1 MSPQLTYSQQTLL
14 STEEKTR
21 EILRTLPPACGDF
34 ILAIEST
41 TQPLT
46 RYAYALDLR
55 VFFRYL
61 VSEVPLFAG
70 KTENNFSDADWEE
83 VTSENLVAYLNY
95 LNLYYKE
102 DDSFLT
108 NANLGKMRKMAAV
121 RSFFK
126 YLFKNKRI
134 SRDESALVDMPKR
147 HQKPIIR
154 LEIDEVAKLLDAAE
168 SGDQLS
174 ERQKKYAER
183 TRLRDV
189 TILYL
194 FLGTGMRVS
203 ELVGLDL
210 QHIDLNINGLLVTRK
225 GGNQAILYFPDEVAD
240 VLRAYLPYRRNLQAM
255 PGHENALFL
264 SLQKKRISV
273 DAIENMV
280 KKYARIAAPL
290 KRKIARTNSGRL
302 WHEPVSRNGRHLP
315 RGRRV
320 GPCRRQHHA
329 PALRRYERRPPA
341 HGQRAVWCC
350 ASLPRQ
356 KARQRQTRRTPQ
368 KTRNSHASILAC
380 LRSFSTKRLSMR
392 DTCTWETPR
401 SLAISVCVSRYT

>member
-108 NANLGKMRKMAAV
+108 NTNLGKMRKMAAV

-168 SGDQLS
+168 SGEQLS

-290 KRKIARTNSGRL
+290 KRKISPHKLRATFGTNL
-302 WHEPVSRNGRHLP
+302 YHETGDIYLVADVLG
-315 RGRRV
+315 
-320 GPCRRQHHA
+320 HA
-329 PALRRYERRPPA
+329 D
-341 HGQRAVWCC
+341 VNT
-350 ASLPRQ
+350 
-356 KARQRQTRRTPQ
+356 TRRHYAAMSDD
-368 KTRNSHASILAC
+368 RRRMAARSVV
-380 LRSFSTKRLSMR
+380 LREPSAPESAPKA
-392 DTCTWETPR
+392 DAPHPAEDEE
-401 SLAISVCVSRYT
+401 

>member
-134 SRDESALVDMPKR
+134 SRDESCA
-147 HQKPIIR
+147 
-154 LEIDEVAKLLDAAE
+154 
-168 SGDQLS
+168 
-174 ERQKKYAER
+174 
-183 TRLRDV
+183 
-189 TILYL
+189 
-194 FLGTGMRVS
+194 
-203 ELVGLDL
+203 
-210 QHIDLNINGLLVTRK
+210 
-225 GGNQAILYFPDEVAD
+225 
-240 VLRAYLPYRRNLQAM
+240 
-255 PGHENALFL
+255 
-264 SLQKKRISV
+264 
-273 DAIENMV
+273 
-280 KKYARIAAPL
+280 
-290 KRKIARTNSGRL
+290 
-302 WHEPVSRNGRHLP
+302 
-315 RGRRV
+315 
-320 GPCRRQHHA
+320 
-329 PALRRYERRPPA
+329 RRYAKAPP
-341 HGQRAVWCC
+341 
-350 ASLPRQ
+350 
-356 KARQRQTRRTPQ
+356 KANHSPGNR
-368 KTRNSHASILAC
+368 
-380 LRSFSTKRLSMR
+380 
-392 DTCTWETPR
+392 
-401 SLAISVCVSRYT
+401 